1 MPGGLDSIHVCPH
14 QKNARELLI
23 QQFSWYFKISI
34 FRKHSGKYLPELPH
48 LSFLNKHFS
57 YYLGLPIRGFCKT
70 PEGGTTI
77 SPSLTGATE
86 NSATELTVSA
96 SNLISWCKHS
106 YGRSVSTFRRP
117 IKLRLRK
124 YINAKLKVL
133 KAQVKKDL
141 TIILFLAKQMIT
153 TTLL

>member
-1 MPGGLDSIHVCPH
+1 M
-14 QKNARELLI
+14 
-23 QQFSWYFKISI
+23 
-34 FRKHSGKYLPELPH
+34 
-48 LSFLNKHFS
+48 
-57 YYLGLPIRGFCKT
+57 
-70 PEGGTTI
+70 I
-77 SPSLTGATE
+77 SPSLTSATE
-86 NSATELTVSA
+86 NSATEITISA

-106 YGRSVSTFRRP
+106 YGRSVSTFRRA